1 MCVHSRARA
10 RLHGHEYDAHA
21 QFRRNKRELSRRRE
35 KHQKTRRA
43 QSDGA
48 ARARDGTQGEEEDAR
63 IEGESEIGRQKKRDA
78 AGIKGEADKERL
90 CEKPKEGERGRDINA
105 VGEKRERKTTTREG
119 RGDGGGRRRMY
130 IKILFSDEIPGGAR
144 RHTARAYIFR
154 PYINTRIIM
163 NARARSLAPFSLP
176 LCVYSFAHS
185 RATARTFPV
194 TFSVSSTSLGSSL
207 SFFSRLF
214 ASLLRALLPTLLR
227 SRRSETASGDTLVT
241 RSRFFVRR

>member
-1 MCVHSRARA
+1 MYTRARA

-119 RGDGGGRRRMY
+119 RGDGGAGDVCTLKYYSQMKY
-130 IKILFSDEIPGGAR
+130 
-144 RHTARAYIFR
+144 RAG
-154 PYINTRIIM
+154 PAGTQ
-163 NARARSLAPFSLP
+163 RARIFLDLI
-176 LCVYSFAHS
+176 
-185 RATARTFPV
+185 
-194 TFSVSSTSLGSSL
+194 
-207 SFFSRLF
+207 
-214 ASLLRALLPTLLR
+214 
-227 SRRSETASGDTLVT
+227 
-241 RSRFFVRR
+241 